1 MAKRLLLISEMYPPI
16 EGGAEQAAQRYA
28 RAIQG
33 LGFDVHVLTTEYE
46 LGHATR
52 RTVVEPD
59 GITVTRIRA
68 TTKVPYRTQMVE
80 ALAAIEP
87 PDVVFVFYL
96 RSYAADG
103 VRFASRWGVPVLLSS
118 RGSDAA
124 QDLMDWEHAPFIM
137 EAVSRAT
144 AVTAVTQEICRML
157 MSLRPDRRV
166 AHWPNTVDLAR
177 FRPLPQDRA
186 GRERLGLPPDG
197 LLIGFCGNP
206 RPVKGIVEIL
216 EAFPIVARE
225 VPNAWLVLIGRLRA
239 DAEALLADW
248 RERYPE
254 AATRLKVVPYMPQEQ
269 LPPVL
274 SSLDIAWYPPIND
287 GFSNS
292 LLQTVACGV
301 PAIVTPVGSNLDLV
315 TDGETGLVV
324 PVGDPQALAAATGRM
339 AADMAWAR
347 AMAARARTA
356 MAVNHHP
363 DCERQRLQACF
374 QSLGLMDPGEAPRES
389 R

>member
-1 MAKRLLLISEMYPPI
+1 MISEMYPPV

-28 RAIQG
+28 RAIKG
-33 LGFDVHVLTTEYE
+33 LGFDVHVLTTEYD
-46 LGHATR
+46 LGHASR
-52 RTVVEPD
+52 RTEVEPD

-80 ALAAIEP
+80 ALRTVER

-103 VRFASRWGVPVLLSS
+103 VRFASRWGVPVILCS

-124 QDLMDWEHAPFIM
+124 HDLMEWEHSPFIM
-137 EAVSRAT
+137 EAVRRAT
-144 AVTAVTQEICRML
+144 KVTAVTLEIGRIL
-157 MSLRPDRRV
+157 QALRADREV
-166 AHWPNTVDLAR
+166 AHWPNVVDLDL
-177 FRPLPQDRA
+177 FRPVPLDRA
-186 GRERLGLPPDG
+186 GRERHGLPPDG

-206 RPVKGIVEIL
+206 RPIKGFFEIL

-225 VPNAWLVLIGRLRA
+225 VPNAWLVLIGRMREE
-239 DAEALLADW
+239 AEEAIATW
-248 RERYPE
+248 REQYPQ
-254 AATRLKVVPYMPQEQ
+254 AAERLKLVPYMPQEQ

-274 SSLDIAWYPPIND
+274 SSLDIVWYPPVND

-301 PAIVTPVGSNLDLV
+301 PSIVTPVGSNLDLV
-315 TDGETGLVV
+315 THEETGLVV
-324 PVGDPQALAAATGRM
+324 PVGDPEALAAATLRM
-339 AADMAWAR
+339 TADMDWAR

-363 DCERQRLQACF
+363 DCERQRLKACF
-374 QSLGLMDPGEAPRES
+374 EALGLIQAP
-389 R
+389 